1 MSKNEE
7 VKVEKLIN
15 ISQTEKSKKRGEKN
29 LEKEILSAKK
39 NS

>member
-1 MSKNEE
+1 MTSIPQTAKN
-7 VKVEKLIN
+7 
-15 ISQTEKSKKRGEKN
+15 KKRGEKN